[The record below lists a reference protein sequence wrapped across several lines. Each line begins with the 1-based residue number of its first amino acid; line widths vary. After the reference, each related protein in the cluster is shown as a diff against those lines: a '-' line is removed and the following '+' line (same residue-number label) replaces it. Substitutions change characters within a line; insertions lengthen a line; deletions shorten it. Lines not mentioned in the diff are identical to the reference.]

1 MPKRLDAHGEEL
13 LQQYRNRLPV
23 FERLERL
30 AFIHLNNALD
40 SQGICV
46 NSIEHRI
53 KAEKSLIGKLEL
65 KGAKYHSLD
74 DVTDILGIRI
84 ITYYTD
90 DVDKVAAIV
99 KGTFD
104 VDWQESVDKRRLH
117 TLNSFGY
124 NSLHYICRLPKSV
137 IDDPDMPELNE
148 YRFEL
153 QMRTALQHVWSTI
166 EHDTGYKGG
175 VKMPDIYRRQFSR
188 LAGML
193 ELIDD
198 EFSRLRT
205 TLNDYRRQIQSFVLS
220 GQLDDVPLDSD
231 TFKSYLKVKP
241 FNRLNQRIAAANQA
255 EIMPVSL
262 LPFIPVL
269 ESFQMQTLGDVQRF
283 VDANAEDA
291 YQLAL
296 SQLSFTDLD
305 IVSETIGLQNLCIV
319 YVLKN
324 GGGMSELK
332 TMFDLL
338 HGPRN
343 DNERIAEI
351 AFRQASSL
359 PFMQRATPSKS

>member
-1 MPKRLDAHGEEL
+1 
-13 LQQYRNRLPV
+13 
-23 FERLERL
+23 
-30 AFIHLNNALD
+30 
-40 SQGICV
+40 
-46 NSIEHRI
+46 
-53 KAEKSLIGKLEL
+53 
-65 KGAKYHSLD
+65 
-74 DVTDILGIRI
+74 
-84 ITYYTD
+84 
-90 DVDKVAAIV
+90 
-99 KGTFD
+99 
-104 VDWQESVDKRRLH
+104 
-117 TLNSFGY
+117 
-124 NSLHYICRLPKSV
+124 
-137 IDDPDMPELNE
+137 
-148 YRFEL
+148 
-153 QMRTALQHVWSTI
+153 
-166 EHDTGYKGG
+166 
-175 VKMPDIYRRQFSR
+175 
-188 LAGML
+188 ML